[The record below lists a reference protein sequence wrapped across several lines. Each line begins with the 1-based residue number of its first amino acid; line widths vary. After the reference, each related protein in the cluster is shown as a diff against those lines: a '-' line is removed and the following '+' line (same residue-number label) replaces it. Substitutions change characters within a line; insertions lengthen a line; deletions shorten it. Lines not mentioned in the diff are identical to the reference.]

1 MVEAQSCGTIL
12 WLCDSV
18 EKTTARVNWKTENLS
33 LHYAKAPQ
41 PIDTKIGVKY
51 YVSDI
56 YQHTKLHHNLL
67 NSFFSTRAR
76 GKCIKNVYWVSGI
89 LHLATPKALAGIFS
103 AEINCQKRRFRARV
117 CLFLAKLLSLS
128 TKTCPFQTYTVT
140 MKV

>member
-18 EKTTARVNWKTENLS
+18 ERTTARVNWKTENLS

-67 NSFFSTRAR
+67 NSFFPHVREENASKMFTGFLESCTSLHQRPSQGFSVQKLSKTPFSR
-76 GKCIKNVYWVSGI
+76 KGVPFPGKAIISVN
-89 LHLATPKALAGIFS
+89 
-103 AEINCQKRRFRARV
+103 
-117 CLFLAKLLSLS
+117 
-128 TKTCPFQTYTVT
+128 
-140 MKV
+140 

>member
-1 MVEAQSCGTIL
+1 MSAVEAKIIFIGPPLYPAGPKSGGQCPPHPPVASPMVEAQSCGTIL

-18 EKTTARVNWKTENLS
+18 ERTTARVNWKTENLS

-67 NSFFSTRAR
+67 NSFFPHVREENA
-76 GKCIKNVYWVSGI
+76 
-89 LHLATPKALAGIFS
+89 
-103 AEINCQKRRFRARV
+103 
-117 CLFLAKLLSLS
+117 
-128 TKTCPFQTYTVT
+128 
-140 MKV
+140 